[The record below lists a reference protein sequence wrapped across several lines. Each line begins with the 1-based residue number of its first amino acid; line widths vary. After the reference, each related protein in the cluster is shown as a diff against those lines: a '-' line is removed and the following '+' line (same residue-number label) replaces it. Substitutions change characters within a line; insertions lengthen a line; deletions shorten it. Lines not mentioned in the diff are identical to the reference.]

1 MIVLIVLRSQSL
13 VLWIMYLNTKV
24 FEIHVTEWVI
34 KCVKK
39 GIEEPRSRRMPS
51 QTTFLF
57 LCPSEL
63 HRRGDFVYARFS
75 NHGAFVPK
83 KMDVFYAQYLH
94 RYSSSG
100 INCSHPQTRNIVK
113 HPNNV
118 HTCICFKK

>member
-1 MIVLIVLRSQSL
+1 MHDCSYRVEVTIFSPLDNVLEYQGFRNPRDRMGDKMRQ
-13 VLWIMYLNTKV
+13 
-24 FEIHVTEWVI
+24 ERRR
-34 KCVKK
+34 
-39 GIEEPRSRRMPS
+39 GARSRRMPS

-100 INCSHPQTRNIVK
+100 MNCSHPQTRN
-113 HPNNV
+113 
-118 HTCICFKK
+118 